1 MRLIFL
7 LIFIKGSQ
15 ELVLCQAYD
24 LPQRINLVILT
35 KNSPGS
41 AVRSGFAE
49 PEFVPVRIQKSLL
62 SWQNNG
68 YPFASFRFDSVR
80 SDGSAADL
88 TGRILPGPAILN
100 GPVIIHGDSSL
111 SPLLIARWIRFRK
124 DEPFSVSAADRIP
137 DLLESLPFSEQL
149 RSSELEWFGN
159 QAIVHVHLRKSGT
172 NSLNGIIGFLPGQN
186 SGRLMLTGN
195 AEADFTNLL
204 NRGFGLSLRWA
215 RFAASSQSLFL
226 DLRAPALTYSGL
238 SLSGQFEL
246 FRQDSLYFR
255 QRSRAEIGIGAG
267 GLWQIRFGL
276 QSVNSS
282 QNQPGIRIRQ
292 SAGSLVLG
300 LGMESVSAGRIAPSR
315 KFCHAVFLPGIKNI
329 VRDGLGKKTTQNEI
343 RIQGAAPLW
352 HPPGRFWL
360 RGSLDLGFM
369 QSESI
374 THSDQFRIGGLRSF
388 RGFNENQFF
397 TSSHAL
403 MGIQPQ
409 VLLDQKF
416 LFSLFAEG
424 LMYQTELK
432 WSGLNAYRYALGFGM
447 GAELESGPNL
457 IQVSIAGGIMKGLMP
472 GLGSS
477 KIHFGYVARF

>member
-1 MRLIFL
+1 M
-7 LIFIKGSQ
+7 
-15 ELVLCQAYD
+15 LCQSYD
-24 LPQRINLVILT
+24 LPKKINLVFRTENNTNALAAGGI
-35 KNSPGS
+35 P
-41 AVRSGFAE
+41 E
-49 PEFVPVRIQKSLL
+49 PETVPDYIRKSLL

-68 YPFASFRFDSVR
+68 YPFASFYFDSVR
-80 SDGSAADL
+80 SHGSAAFL
-88 TGRILPGPAILN
+88 GGVIRPGPAILN
-100 GPVIIHGDSSL
+100 GPVIVHGDSSL
-111 SPLLIARWIRFRK
+111 SPSLVARWIRFRK
-124 DEPFSVSAADRIP
+124 DEPFSVSASDRIP
-137 DLLESLPFSEQL
+137 DLLESLPFAGQL

-159 QAIVHVHLRKSGT
+159 QAIVHVYLRKSGT
-172 NSLNGIIGFLPGQN
+172 NSLNGIIGLLPGQ
-186 SGRLMLTGN
+186 SDGRLMLTGN

-204 NRGFGLSLRWA
+204 NRGIGLSLRWA

-238 SLSGQFEL
+238 GISGQFEL

-255 QRSRAEIGIGAG
+255 QRARAEIGIGAG

-300 LGMESVSAGRIAPSR
+300 LGMESVAAGRIAPAR
-315 KFCHAVFLPGIKNI
+315 KFFHAVFLPGIKNI
-329 VRDGLGKKTTQNEI
+329 VRDGIGKRTAQHEI

-360 RGSLDLGFM
+360 RSSLDLAWL
-369 QSESI
+369 QSESL
-374 THSDQFRIGGLRSF
+374 TLADQFRIGGLRSL

-416 LFSLFAEG
+416 LFSVFAEG
-424 LMYQTELK
+424 LMYQTELQ
-432 WSGLNAYRYALGFGM
+432 WSGLKAYRYALGFGM
-447 GAELESGPNL
+447 GAELESGSNL
-457 IQVSIAGGIMKGLMP
+457 IQISIAGGIMKGLRP
-472 GLGSS
+472 GLGTS